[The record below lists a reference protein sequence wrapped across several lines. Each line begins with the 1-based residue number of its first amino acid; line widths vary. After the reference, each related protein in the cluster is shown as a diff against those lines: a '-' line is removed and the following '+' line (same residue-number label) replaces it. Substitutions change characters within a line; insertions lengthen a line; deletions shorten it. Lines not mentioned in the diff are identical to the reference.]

1 MTNAPVRIQNISA
14 LPQHGWVFVG
24 LPAVD
29 MPEAEAGWLATEQ
42 SSMPWVREPHGV
54 RVLASVPASSTIKC
68 SWSDE
73 PRKLDAFVW
82 HPILADNALAI
93 LPQFKLAGAGPTT
106 SSLDLVR
113 SSPAAIVWRIRDHWA
128 AEKVTVD
135 CWLTVSSGMAS
146 VEFTTQVVY
155 GTTENN
161 GQAQAV
167 DLPEV
172 TMTSRAR
179 IHFDFAKRNG
189 QEQAQQFSNLPT
201 WRGVIRPAGRAH
213 RAARWESRGV
223 LLPFDDVARRDAPL
237 SALYMGWADKWMALG
252 KIVEATP
259 DLPQVRETQWQQYNF
274 GRGSMLDMRPRCQPR
289 ETGTTGDQPDFGCAS
304 DLAVTTGDPWEIHDA
319 LWQCQSFALRP
330 TGNREPGGA
339 PMRAELHPKAT
350 IYNQRVD
357 LAYGVEDRLGWPGV
371 NQIGWMPSPAT
382 TLWTAAD
389 DQHRSDN
396 FLHATYAL
404 TRDPALEQ
412 LILDHIEL
420 DKLDVYYQQPMVPS
434 PRSVGRMALTRANQ
448 IWLGFTG
455 ATQVARTCAQRAIVN
470 SPLSTLPPDREIRTI
485 GGREQAKYGWSD
497 ANGQP
502 VIGWQSWQETIAA
515 IGLLALGKQLRDG
528 EMINSA
534 MRLAQT
540 VVTQCFDLAT
550 RRHAYAVRWMEGD
563 VLGTGAWP
571 TSVNSAG
578 EGWTS
583 FIYVSPACQSW
594 SMASAVMIA
603 EINQQA
609 HFVLTSFPP
618 AQRINDARWRAL

>member
-1 MTNAPVRIQNISA
+1 MSARIELDGVGKCYGAVTAVREVHLTIAAGEFLTLLGPSGCGKTTLLRMIAGFEAPTAGRIRLGGEDITGVPPHRRPVNQVFQGYALFPHLTVRGNVAFGLRMRGVAPAELERRVDEVLALVALEGLGKRFPHELSGGQRQRVAVARAVVCRPQVLLLDEPFSA
-14 LPQHGWVFVG
+14 LDAK
-24 LPAVD
+24 LR
-29 MPEAEAGWLATEQ
+29 Q
-42 SSMPWVREPHGV
+42 S
-54 RVLASVPASSTIKC
+54 
-68 SWSDE
+68 
-73 PRKLDAFVW
+73 
-82 HPILADNALAI
+82 
-93 LPQFKLAGAGPTT
+93 
-106 SSLDLVR
+106 
-113 SSPAAIVWRIRDHWA
+113 
-128 AEKVTVD
+128 
-135 CWLTVSSGMAS
+135 
-146 VEFTTQVVY
+146 
-155 GTTENN
+155 
-161 GQAQAV
+161 
-167 DLPEV
+167 
-172 TMTSRAR
+172 
-179 IHFDFAKRNG
+179 
-189 QEQAQQFSNLPT
+189 
-201 WRGVIRPAGRAH
+201 
-213 RAARWESRGV
+213 
-223 LLPFDDVARRDAPL
+223 
-237 SALYMGWADKWMALG
+237 
-252 KIVEATP
+252 
-259 DLPQVRETQWQQYNF
+259 
-274 GRGSMLDMRPRCQPR
+274 
-289 ETGTTGDQPDFGCAS
+289 
-304 DLAVTTGDPWEIHDA
+304 
-319 LWQCQSFALRP
+319 
-330 TGNREPGGA
+330 
-339 PMRAELHPKAT
+339 MRAELQPKAT
-350 IYNQRVD
+350 ISHQRVD

-371 NQIGWMPSPAT
+371 NQIGWMPSPST

-420 DKLDVYYQQPMVPS
+420 DKLDVYYQKPMVPS

-540 VVTQCFDLAT
+540 VVTQCFDLSA

-618 AQRINDARWRAL
+618 AQRVNDARWRAL